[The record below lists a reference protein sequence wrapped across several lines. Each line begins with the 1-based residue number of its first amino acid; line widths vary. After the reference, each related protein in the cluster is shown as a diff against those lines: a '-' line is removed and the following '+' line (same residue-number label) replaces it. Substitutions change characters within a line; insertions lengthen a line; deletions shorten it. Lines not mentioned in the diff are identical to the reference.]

1 MMNVNYITY
10 LESQRRSP
18 LTIVNYTKYINMALE
33 YIRKPENEITYMD
46 LVAWKNTF
54 ANLKPN
60 SQNIRIA
67 AVKNYFGF
75 LKKAGVTTSNP
86 AEELEK
92 QKVRDCDVKQKP
104 YIEAHYLQ
112 KVRDCDVKQK
122 PYIEAHY
129 LRDMVNNARTIR
141 DKAIILLFA
150 TTGLRVSELTGITI
164 EQYENMSGSDGR
176 ELAIVGKGN
185 KTRRVYINDETKMAI
200 DCYLATR
207 PRSEYNNLFLSFQG
221 GPIHS
226 NNLSQTLKNVA
237 KNAGYPQWQDIC
249 NHALRAAFATTKAE
263 QGVPLTTIQSA
274 MGHAKLDTTL
284 IYIKRNQNV
293 INDAMANMAF

>member
-1 MMNVNYITY
+1 MMNENYITY

-18 LTIVNYTKYINMALE
+18 LTIANYTKYINMALE

-104 YIEAHYLQ
+104 YIEAHYL
-112 KVRDCDVKQK
+112 
-122 PYIEAHY
+122 
-129 LRDMVNNARTIR
+129 RDMVNHARTLR

-150 TTGLRVSELTGITI
+150 TTGLRVSELTGITL
-164 EQYENMSGSDGR
+164 EQYKNMSGSDER
-176 ELAIVGKGN
+176 ELAIIGKGN
-185 KTRRVYINDETKMAI
+185 KTRRVYINDETKRAI
-200 DCYLATR
+200 DCYLTVR

>member
-1 MMNVNYITY
+1 MMNQNYITY

-18 LTIVNYTKYINMALE
+18 LTIANYTKYINMALE

-92 QKVRDCDVKQKP
+92 QKVRDCD
-104 YIEAHYLQ
+104 I
-112 KVRDCDVKQK
+112 KQK

-129 LRDMVNNARTIR
+129 LRDMVNHARTLR

-150 TTGLRVSELTGITI
+150 TTGLRVSELTGITL
-164 EQYENMSGSDGR
+164 EQYKNMSGSDER
-176 ELAIVGKGN
+176 ELAIIGKGN
-185 KTRRVYINDETKMAI
+185 KTRRVYINDETKRAI
-200 DCYLATR
+200 DCYLTAR

>member
-1 MMNVNYITY
+1 MMNENYITY

-18 LTIVNYTKYINMALE
+18 LTIANYTKYINMALE
-33 YIRKPENEITYMD
+33 YIGKSEDKITYMD

-104 YIEAHYLQ
+104 YIEAHYL
-112 KVRDCDVKQK
+112 
-122 PYIEAHY
+122 
-129 LRDMVNNARTIR
+129 RDMVNHARTLR

-150 TTGLRVSELTGITI
+150 TTGLRVSELAGITL
-164 EQYENMSGSDGR
+164 EQYKNMSGSDER
-176 ELAIVGKGN
+176 ELAIIGKGN

-200 DCYLATR
+200 DCYLVAR

>member
-1 MMNVNYITY
+1 MMNQNYITY

-18 LTIVNYTKYINMALE
+18 LTIANYTKYINMALD

-104 YIEAHYLQ
+104 YIEAHYL
-112 KVRDCDVKQK
+112 
-122 PYIEAHY
+122 
-129 LRDMVNNARTIR
+129 RDMVNHARTLR

-150 TTGLRVSELTGITI
+150 TTGLRVSELIGITL
-164 EQYENMSGSDGR
+164 EQYKNMSGNNGR

-200 DCYLATR
+200 DCYLTAR

-284 IYIKRNQNV
+284 IYIKHNQNV

>member
-1 MMNVNYITY
+1 MMNENYITY

-18 LTIVNYTKYINMALE
+18 LTIANYTKYIKMALE

-75 LKKAGVTTSNP
+75 LKKAGVIAINP

-104 YIEAHYLQ
+104 YIEAHYL
-112 KVRDCDVKQK
+112 
-122 PYIEAHY
+122 
-129 LRDMVNNARTIR
+129 RDMVDNARTIR

-150 TTGLRVSELTGITI
+150 TTGLRVSELTNITI
-164 EQYENMSGSDGR
+164 EQYENMSGRDGR
-176 ELAIVGKGN
+176 ELTIAGKGN
-185 KTRRVYINDETKMAI
+185 KTRRVYINDEVKEAI
-200 DCYLATR
+200 DAYLLSR
-207 PRSEYNNLFLSFQG
+207 PTSNCQNLFLSFQG
-221 GPIHS
+221 GIIHS